1 MATPAITATTR
12 YFDVGKTKVY
22 FLPTVSSL
30 TAPTRAEMNAGTD
43 LSPEVADVAGWSV
56 KSNLIQT
63 PDFATRFV
71 SQIAGRIEAEDSSLT
86 FYASSDSVDVRSLLP
101 RDTNGFIM
109 WLDGGD
115 VPTHKADVYPV
126 TVTAVSKM
134 RSAGSDPARIQVSFS
149 ITRSPGQDVTIPA

>member
-22 FLPTVSSL
+22 FLPTVSNL
-30 TAPTRAEMNAGTD
+30 NAPTRAEMNAGTD

-134 RSAGSDPARIQVSFS
+134 RSAGSDPARIQISFS